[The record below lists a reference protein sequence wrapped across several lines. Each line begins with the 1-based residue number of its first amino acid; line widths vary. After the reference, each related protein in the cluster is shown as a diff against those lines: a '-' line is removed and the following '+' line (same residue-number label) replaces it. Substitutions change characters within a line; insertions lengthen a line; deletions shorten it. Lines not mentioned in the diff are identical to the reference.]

1 MYVSKNTWTPS
12 RLERERRDFFDTRVS
27 GRPEAW
33 NCIRTASELFRE
45 GDVSTAQTM
54 MNASSLTVPTGDMVE
69 GVYDSTGAYY
79 QLPDWTI
86 ADPSNLQQS
95 GETEVKD
102 DISALKADALT
113 ETDQARKN
121 EKGKGKAPTLGE
133 GVALKARLSDR
144 ATDINLTVLKTDTI
158 GEIIERVRAESGVSW
173 LVHCKN
179 HLTDM

>member
-1 MYVSKNTWTPS
+1 M
-12 RLERERRDFFDTRVS
+12 ERERKDFFDTRVS
-27 GRPEAW
+27 GRPEVW
-33 NCIRTASELFRE
+33 SCIKTAAELFRD
-45 GDVSTAQTM
+45 GDVGTAQTL
-54 MNASSLTVPTGDMVE
+54 MNASGLTVPTGDMVE

-95 GETEVKD
+95 GEAEPKD

-113 ETDQARKN
+113 DTDQARKN
-121 EKGKGKAPTLGE
+121 EKGKGKAPVAGE

-158 GEIIERVRAESGVSW
+158 GEIIERVREESGVSRSST
-173 LVHCKN
+173 VRESPH
-179 HLTDM
+179 